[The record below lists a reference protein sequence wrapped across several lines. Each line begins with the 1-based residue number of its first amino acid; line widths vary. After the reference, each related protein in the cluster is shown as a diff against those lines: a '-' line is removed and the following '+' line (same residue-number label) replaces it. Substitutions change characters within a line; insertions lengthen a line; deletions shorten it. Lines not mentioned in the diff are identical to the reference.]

1 MKNMKAIISK
11 GIEGIGETDIDE
23 TKIFSVN
30 NKDASYGTVVNEV

>member
-11 GIEGIGETDIDE
+11 EIEGIGETDIDE

-30 NKDASYGTVVNEV
+30 NKDASYGVIVNEV